1 MKALVVSILLYSST
15 LWANSFEVEAVHLIN
30 GNRVSILDDAQEFS
44 TEEVRAVEIVNENQ
58 EHILV
63 TPRLFNKL
71 MNGGDMGGGSPMSV
85 RAAVRIG
92 GDGSGGG

>member
-30 GNRVSILDDAQEFS
+30 GNRISVIDESQDYSA
-44 TEEVRAVEIVNENQ
+44 EEVRAIEIVNENQ

-71 MNGGDMGGGSPMSV
+71 MNGGDMGGGSPMRV
-85 RAAVRIG
+85 RAATRVG

>member
-1 MKALVVSILLYSST
+1 MKALVVSILLYSCT
-15 LWANSFEVEAVHLIN
+15 LWANSFEVEAIHLVN
-30 GNRVSILDDAQEFS
+30 GNRISIVNESQEFL

-71 MNGGDMGGGSPMSV
+71 INGGDAGGGFPMSV
-85 RAAVRIG
+85 RGAVRIG

>member
-30 GNRVSILDDAQEFS
+30 GSRISVLDESQEFS

-71 MNGGDMGGGSPMSV
+71 MNGGDMGGGSPMRV
-85 RAAVRIG
+85 RGAVRVG

>member
-1 MKALVVSILLYSST
+1 MKALVVSILLYSNT
-15 LWANSFEVEAVHLIN
+15 LWANSFEVEAIHLIN
-30 GNRVSILDDAQEFS
+30 GNRISVLDESQEFS

-71 MNGGDMGGGSPMSV
+71 IKGGDAGGGFPMSV
-85 RAAVRIG
+85 KGAVRIG